1 MSELTKASIRY
12 FTGTGNSLLVAR
24 SCAAEFEAA
33 GWATDL
39 EPIAEAGAG
48 PGSPPRADAE
58 AACFVFPVYAL
69 DLPRVARRWLESL
82 PARAEAGAGAGA
94 AQRERTRPALLLVT
108 GGNPDDCGWSLLEGC
123 RILRSRGY
131 DPTYSDLVRMPN
143 NWGTFMRI
151 PSGEEAA
158 SIAAAGRERA
168 RAAARAFLSGGR
180 NEKPLSLP
188 VFGPIGSRLMR
199 AGFKRG
205 VKRLWK
211 MFGTSDA
218 CSGCGLCAR
227 SCPMGAIEMAEGP
240 AGPRP
245 RWSAACEQCMRCFN
259 ACPSRAIVQ
268 LEAIGHGSRRDRWMA
283 PGFRPSARASA
294 RTGGA

>member
-1 MSELTKASIRY
+1 MSEKRKASIRY

-33 GWATDL
+33 GWAIDL

-48 PGSPPRADAE
+48 PGSPPRAEAD
-58 AACFVFPVYAL
+58 AACFVFPVYSL

-82 PARAEAGAGAGA
+82 PARAA
-94 AQRERTRPALLLVT
+94 TTPALLLVT
-108 GGNPDDCGWSLLEGC
+108 GGSPDDCGWSLLEGC
-123 RILRSRGY
+123 RILGSRGY
-131 DPTYSDLVRMPN
+131 DPSYSELARMPN
-143 NWGTFMRI
+143 NWGTFMRV

-158 SIAAAGRERA
+158 SIAAAGQERA
-168 RAAARAFLSGGR
+168 RAAARAFLSGER
-180 NEKPLSLP
+180 REKPLSLP
-188 VFGPIGSRLMR
+188 VFGPIGSRLLR
-199 AGFKRG
+199 AGFRRG

-211 MFGTSDA
+211 MFGTSGA

-227 SCPMGAIEMAEGP
+227 SCPMGAVDMTEGP

-268 LEAIGHGSRRDRWMA
+268 LEAIGRGSRRDRWMA
-283 PGFRPSARASA
+283 PGFRPPARASA
-294 RTGGA
+294 RTAGA